1 MIEPATPQDEE
12 ARLAKLHEL
21 GILDTPPEREFD
33 DIVAIARAIF
43 DTKMAHITLVDR
55 DRQWFKAR
63 IGLDVE
69 ESARGISFCAHAIL
83 RDTALVVPDAEEDPR
98 FHDNPAV
105 TGGPKVRFYVGQPIR
120 MADGTAIGTLCVD
133 DAAPREEPTQIQLDA
148 LAALARLAAEAFA
161 SRKPRK

>member
-1 MIEPATPQDEE
+1 MPNCANWACWTRRPS
-12 ARLAKLHEL
+12 ANS
-21 GILDTPPEREFD
+21 D
-33 DIVAIARAIF
+33 DIVVLARAIF

-69 ESARGISFCAHAIL
+69 ETARGISFCAHAIL

-133 DAAPREEPTQIQLDA
+133 DAAPREEPTQTQLDA
-148 LAALARLAAEAFA
+148 LAALARLAAEAFCA
-161 SRKPRK
+161 RKARK